1 MIKHSSAEVTYDK
14 ASSLHI
20 GPKGC
25 ASCPSADQSCSS
37 GLTLSYKPRLLAVTS
52 NVAKQVK
59 MATSLRIENTDMRDA
74 AKDASKRLFLKR
86 QAALRMVS

>member
-25 ASCPSADQSCSS
+25 ASFPSVAQSRSS
-37 GLTLSYKPRLLAVTS
+37 DLTLSYKPRLLAVTS
-52 NVAKQVK
+52 NVAKQAKV
-59 MATSLRIENTDMRDA
+59 ATGLRIENTV
-74 AKDASKRLFLKR
+74 KRR
-86 QAALRMVS
+86 RNSGLRNVNLSHTKQRKEQ